1 MKYFFSIIIAILL
14 VTSCVT
20 TRRINYLQQPNL
32 DIPDYADTI
41 GFKDYK
47 VQIGDY
53 LYIKVYSITPGVVEI
68 YNGEN
73 SANVSGDLATSRLFL
88 YLINEDGNFEY
99 PYIGK
104 IYALGKT
111 TRELKF
117 ELEKMF
123 EEVAKH
129 VSVDVRLSNRSFS
142 IIGEGGSSRI
152 NMPNEKV
159 TIFQALAMASDLGVY
174 ADRSKIKL
182 VRLTEKGTV
191 VKEFD
196 IRTIKII
203 DSEFYYIQPNDVIYV
218 QHTFAKYVGIDH
230 IKSAIGVT
238 LSTVSFGLM
247 IWQIGDRIKEA
258 TTPPPPVDPPQ

>member
-1 MKYFFSIIIAILL
+1 MKYFFSIIIAVLL
-14 VTSCVT
+14 ITSCVT
-20 TRRINYLQQPNL
+20 TRRINYLQRPNL
-32 DIPDYADTI
+32 DIPDYVDTI
-41 GFKDYK
+41 GFKDYRM
-47 VQIGDY
+47 QAGDY
-53 LYIKVYSITPGVVEI
+53 LSIKAYSITPGVVEI
-68 YNGEN
+68 YNGTN
-73 SANVSGDLATSRLFL
+73 NAGGSGDVASSRLFL
-88 YLINEDGNFEY
+88 YRIGEDGNFEY

-123 EEVAKH
+123 DEVAKN

-142 IIGEGGSSRI
+142 MIGEGGSKRI
-152 NMPNEKV
+152 SMPNERI
-159 TIFQALAMASDLGVY
+159 TIFQALAMAGDLGTF
-174 ADRSKIKL
+174 ADRSRIKL

-203 DSEFYYIQPNDVIYV
+203 DSEFYYIQPNDVIYI
-218 QHTFAKYVGIDH
+218 QHSFAKYVGIDH

-247 IWQIGDRIKEA
+247 VWQIGDRIKK
-258 TTPPPPVDPPQ
+258 